1 MGLGKIASSPFLV
14 KASKEYFYFK
24 QFIVINPMNSN
35 MRISIVFLLFHLL
48 ISTVSPSAY
57 AQDRY
62 LHLTGS
68 SKNNPTVSADLIIT
82 GQKVSGFF
90 HPGLTSPT
98 AVKGELINQDSL
110 VLYQHSSD
118 KVLISGKLNAD
129 GKMSGKW
136 SDGNNAQALEL
147 SESYPAGTH
156 KLKVLEVSSIQPLVE
171 AADSPFA
178 VFESTVVIP
187 EESMDKAIAERFKSL
202 ILSNLFRAKAAVDFK
217 TLLQNEKSAYF
228 DQYRSKNIDINT
240 KENYPLLNWEKRK
253 LMNVVFNASDII
265 SLQFEDYTYTGG
277 SAALQITRY
286 LVINASNGTQIQ
298 LSDLIAKEKQA
309 ELGKK
314 IRDEI
319 CKNLHLEP
327 TGQLTDHGFFSDEV
341 FSSDNF
347 FITDAGIGFQYNT
360 YELANQ
366 EIGPISVFLSFD
378 KLGGLLGDSDIVKR
392 VAAK

>member
-1 MGLGKIASSPFLV
+1 MRHTPQLPNV
-14 KASKEYFYFK
+14 NSKN
-24 QFIVINPMNSN
+24 FI
-35 MRISIVFLLFHLL
+35 MRISIAFLLFNLL
-48 ISTVSPSAY
+48 ILAISPSAY
-57 AQDRY
+57 GQDCY

-90 HPGLTSPT
+90 HPGITAPI

-118 KVLISGKLNAD
+118 KVLITAKLYAD

-136 SDGNNAQALEL
+136 LDGNNAKTLEL
-147 SESYPAGTH
+147 TESYPAGTQ

-171 AADSPFA
+171 AVDSPFA
-178 VFESTVVIP
+178 VFESTVIIP
-187 EESMDKAIAERFKSL
+187 EESMDKAKAEKFKSL
-202 ILSNLFRAKAAVDFK
+202 VLTNLFRAKSAVDFK

-253 LMNVVFNASDII
+253 LMDVVFNTSDII
-265 SLQFEDYTYTGG
+265 SLHFEDYTYTGG

-286 LVINASNGTQIQ
+286 LVIDASNGAQIQ
-298 LSDLIAKEKQA
+298 LSDLIAKDNQT
-309 ELGKK
+309 ELGKR
-314 IRDEI
+314 IRDEM
-319 CKNLHLEP
+319 CTSLHLESSAL
-327 TGQLTDHGFFSDEV
+327 LTDHGFFSDEV
-341 FSSDNF
+341 AASNNF
-347 FITDAGIGFQYNT
+347 YITASGIGFHYNT

-366 EIGPISVFLSFD
+366 ETGPVSVFLSFE
-378 KLGGLLGDSDIVKR
+378 KLDGLLVHSDIAKR
-392 VAAK
+392 FAKK